1 MQQEIKGKKTLRK
14 KKMPFNNNYRN
25 DNIIIYSNNSD
36 I

>member
-14 KKMPFNNNYRN
+14 KKMSFNKNYRN
-25 DNIIIYSNNSD
+25 DIIIYSNNND